1 MRPFPINESRTP
13 KRTKTNI
20 KFKTTGAKMAYDT
33 KLAERIREY
42 LKAIP
47 RIKIEEKK
55 MFRGL
60 TFMINGKM
68 CVSVSGENLM
78 CRFDPALQ
86 DELSDKMGFQEMIM
100 RDRVYKGYCYISP
113 DGIKTKKNFEFW
125 VSLCLDFNK
134 RAKASKK

>member
-1 MRPFPINESRTP
+1 
-13 KRTKTNI
+13 
-20 KFKTTGAKMAYDT
+20 MAYDT

-47 RIKIEEKK
+47 KIKVEEKK
-55 MFRGL
+55 MFKGL
-60 TFMINGKM
+60 TFMVNGKM

-86 DELSDKMGFQEMIM
+86 DELSNKLGFQEMIM
-100 RDRVYKGYCYISP
+100 KDRVYKGYCYISP

-125 VSLCLDFNK
+125 ISLCLDFNK
-134 RAKASKK
+134 RAKSSKK